1 MRDRLVLTG
10 AAVAVALVA
19 FVAVTPWLTPWPFD
33 GEAQDAVQ
41 RAGFAAVAA
50 VGALVALRRTTAAR
64 LAGWFA
70 VPGLLLGWG
79 MWGSP
84 GGRFTY
90 TLTVETFTDSS
101 IAVASS
107 ADLVAP
113 PPEALEAALTAAFLV
128 LLMLLW
134 ALAAVGLVTVA
145 RRPDSS
151 SVRTLAVLAALLTVP
166 LWVPPGPRWS
176 AAGGPMTSVP
186 ATVALDATRLTAL
199 VLVLVVGGLVL
210 GSRRPV
216 PARAAAYLV
225 PALLLSWV
233 WWHTSAGGSYGVAG
247 SSTWLEPS
255 LADRLPWIVT
265 SVAETALVVV
275 LWVLAARG
283 WHELL
288 RRYRPPDAGLVSPTA
303 R

>member
-1 MRDRLVLTG
+1 MRDRLVLVG

-19 FVAVTPWLTPWPFD
+19 FVAITPWLTPWPFD
-33 GEAQDAVQ
+33 GETQDLVQ
-41 RAGFAAVAA
+41 RAGFAAVPAVAA
-50 VGALVALRRTTAAR
+50 VVVLRRSTAAR
-64 LAGWFA
+64 LAAWFA

-79 MWGSP
+79 VWSLP
-84 GGRFTY
+84 GGAFAY
-90 TLTVETFTDSS
+90 TLTVETVTGSS

-107 ADLVAP
+107 ADLMAP
-113 PPEALEAALTAAFLV
+113 PTDALEAAVAAAFLV
-128 LLMLLW
+128 LLTLLW
-134 ALAAVGLVTVA
+134 TLAVVGLVTVA
-145 RRPDSS
+145 RRPGSS
-151 SVRTLAVLAALLTVP
+151 SVRELAVVAALLTIP

-176 AAGGPMTSVP
+176 AAGAPIASVP

-210 GSRRPV
+210 ASRHPL

-233 WWHTSAGGSYGVAG
+233 WWRTSAGGSYGVAG

-255 LADRLPWIVT
+255 LADRLPWLVT

-275 LWVLAARG
+275 LWVLTLRG

>member
-1 MRDRLVLTG
+1 MRDRFVLTG
-10 AAVAVALVA
+10 AAVAVALAA

-41 RAGFAAVAA
+41 RAGFAAVGA
-50 VGALVALRRTTAAR
+50 VGALVLLRRATAAR

-79 MWGSP
+79 AWGAP
-84 GGRFTY
+84 GGGFTY

-101 IAVASS
+101 IAAASS

-128 LLMLLW
+128 LLTLLW

-145 RRPDSS
+145 RRADSS
-151 SVRTLAVLAALLTVP
+151 SVRTLAVVAALLTVP

-186 ATVALDATRLTAL
+186 APVVIDVARLTAL
-199 VLVLVVGGLVL
+199 VLVLVVGALVL
-210 GSRRPV
+210 ASRRPV
-216 PARAAAYLV
+216 SARAAAYVV
-225 PALLLSWV
+225 PALALSWV
-233 WWHTSAGGSYGVAG
+233 WWRTGGGGAYGFAG

-265 SVAETALVVV
+265 VAAETALVVV
-275 LWVLAARG
+275 LWVLALRG
-283 WHELL
+283 SREVLS
-288 RRYRPPDAGLVSPTA
+288 RYRPPDAVRVSPTG